1 LQKTKKELFPLCTPF
16 ERVIDMQ
23 FRVSEE
29 IQRMIVDEIDRKK
42 KTKSQEQKE
51 EENEDN
57 QMEAIKE
64 ERQEDDLVNTAG
76 LEHAREKIENEIGV
90 LSKVVGKEIGPAQ
103 NQHLYLHK

>member
-1 LQKTKKELFPLCTPF
+1 
-16 ERVIDMQ
+16 MQ

-29 IQRMIVDEIDRKK
+29 IQRMIVDEIDKKK

-64 ERQEDDLVNTAG
+64 ERQEDDLVNIAG
-76 LEHAREKIENEIGV
+76 LEHAIEKIEN
-90 LSKVVGKEIGPAQ
+90 
-103 NQHLYLHK
+103 